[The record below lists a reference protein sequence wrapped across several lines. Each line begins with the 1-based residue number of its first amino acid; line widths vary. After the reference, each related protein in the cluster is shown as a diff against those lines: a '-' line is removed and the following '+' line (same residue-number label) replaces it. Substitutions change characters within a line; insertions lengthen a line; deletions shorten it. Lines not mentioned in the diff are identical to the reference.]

1 VAPTDDFTREGDHL
15 HRFTTLNS
23 LPRGCCATLF
33 SNRVIKSVKRGTF
46 YADIGQS
53 EWSHIMPRLLALLI
67 AASILG
73 TSTAAFAAP
82 EPARLRGT
90 VKSISD
96 TTLVVHTT
104 SGTDETLDL
113 TAKTGYLTVAK
124 SNLDHIDPGGY
135 IGVATKSIGD
145 KPVAL
150 GVLLFPPAMKG
161 AAEGHFDWDP
171 IADTT
176 LSGGATTASA
186 MTNGT
191 VAVAKPAA
199 GAGKVTSTMTN
210 GTVSSAGA
218 SGGAKHVT
226 VTYKGGKQ
234 IVLVPPTAPVV
245 TVVPGNK
252 SDVTVGSVVFINALK
267 EDGKESA
274 AAIFVGLDF
283 L

>member
-1 VAPTDDFTREGDHL
+1 
-15 HRFTTLNS
+15 
-23 LPRGCCATLF
+23 
-33 SNRVIKSVKRGTF
+33 
-46 YADIGQS
+46 
-53 EWSHIMPRLLALLI
+53 MPRLLALVI
-67 AASILG
+67 AATIFG
-73 TSTAAFAAP
+73 ISTAACAAP
-82 EPARLRGT
+82 ALERVRGT

-96 TTLVVHTT
+96 TTLVVHTA
-104 SGTDETLDL
+104 SGTDETIDL

-145 KPVAL
+145 KLVAL

-161 AAEGHFDWDP
+161 AAEGHIDWDP

-191 VAVAKPAA
+191 VTAAKPAA
-199 GAGKVTSTMTN
+199 GARKVTSTMTN
-210 GTVSSAGA
+210 GTVSSARA
-218 SGGAKHVT
+218 SGGAKQIT
-226 VTYKGGKQ
+226 VTYQGGEQ

-245 TVVPGNK
+245 TVAPGSK
-252 SDVTVGSVVFINALK
+252 SDVIVGMVVFINAVRQ
-267 EDGKESA
+267 DGQLSA
-274 AAIFVGLDF
+274 GAVFVGLDF

>member
-1 VAPTDDFTREGDHL
+1 LSLLPASSELPQRFSREH
-15 HRFTTLNS
+15 
-23 LPRGCCATLF
+23 
-33 SNRVIKSVKRGTF
+33 V
-46 YADIGQS
+46 
-53 EWSHIMPRLLALLI
+53 
-67 AASILG
+67 
-73 TSTAAFAAP
+73 
-82 EPARLRGT
+82 RGT

-145 KPVAL
+145 KFVAL

-161 AAEGHFDWDP
+161 ALEGHFDWDP

-176 LSGGATTASA
+176 LSGGGTTASA

-191 VAVAKPAA
+191 VTAARPAA
-199 GAGKVTSTMTN
+199 GAGTVTSTMTN

-218 SGGAKHVT
+218 SGDAKQIA
-226 VTYKGGKQ
+226 VTYKGEKQ

-245 TVVPGNK
+245 TVVPGGK
-252 SDVTVGSVVFINALK
+252 SDVTVGKVVFINAVRQ
-267 EDGKESA
+267 DGQLSA
-274 AAIFVGLDF
+274 AAIFVGLTF

>member
-1 VAPTDDFTREGDHL
+1 
-15 HRFTTLNS
+15 
-23 LPRGCCATLF
+23 
-33 SNRVIKSVKRGTF
+33 
-46 YADIGQS
+46 
-53 EWSHIMPRLLALLI
+53 MPRLLALVI
-67 AASILG
+67 AASIFG
-73 TSTAAFAAP
+73 TSTAAYAAP
-82 EPARLRGT
+82 APERVRGT

-96 TTLVVHTT
+96 TVLVVHTT

-124 SNLDHIDPGGY
+124 SDLDHIDPGGY

-145 KPVAL
+145 KLVAL

-171 IADTT
+171 IPDTT

-191 VAVAKPAA
+191 VAAAKPTA
-199 GAGKVTSTMTN
+199 GAGIVTSAMTN
-210 GTVSSAGA
+210 GTVSSASA
-218 SGGAKHVT
+218 SGGAREVT

-234 IVLVPPTAPVV
+234 IVLVPPTEPVV
-245 TVVPGNK
+245 TVVPGGE
-252 SDVTVGSVVFINALK
+252 SDVTVGKVVFINAL
-267 EDGKESA
+267 EQDGKVSA
-274 AAIFVGLDF
+274 AAVFVGLNF

>member
-1 VAPTDDFTREGDHL
+1 
-15 HRFTTLNS
+15 
-23 LPRGCCATLF
+23 
-33 SNRVIKSVKRGTF
+33 
-46 YADIGQS
+46 
-53 EWSHIMPRLLALLI
+53 MPRLLALVI
-67 AASILG
+67 AASIFG
-73 TSTAAFAAP
+73 TSTAAYTAPAP
-82 EPARLRGT
+82 ERVRGT

-96 TTLVVHTT
+96 TVLVVHTT
-104 SGTDETLDL
+104 SGTDETLHL
-113 TAKTGYLTVAK
+113 TAKTGYLTVVK
-124 SNLDHIDPGGY
+124 SDLDHIDQGGY

-145 KPVAL
+145 KLVAL

-218 SGGAKHVT
+218 SGGAKQVT

>member
-1 VAPTDDFTREGDHL
+1 
-15 HRFTTLNS
+15 
-23 LPRGCCATLF
+23 
-33 SNRVIKSVKRGTF
+33 
-46 YADIGQS
+46 
-53 EWSHIMPRLLALLI
+53 MPRLLALVV
-67 AASILG
+67 AASIFG

-82 EPARLRGT
+82 ALERIRGT
-90 VKSISD
+90 VKSVAD

-113 TAKTGYLTVAK
+113 NAKTGYLTVAK
-124 SNLDHIDPGGY
+124 SNLEHIDQGGY

-145 KPVAL
+145 KLVAL

-176 LSGGATTASA
+176 LSGSSATASA

-191 VAVAKPAA
+191 VTAAAPAA
-199 GAGKVTSTMTN
+199 GARTVTSTMTN

-218 SGGAKHVT
+218 SGGAKQVT

-234 IVLVPPTAPVV
+234 NVLVPPTAPVV
-245 TVVPGNK
+245 TVVPGGK
-252 SDVTVGSVVFINALK
+252 SDVTVGSVVFINAVRQ
-267 EDGKESA
+267 DGQLSA
-274 AAIFVGLDF
+274 GAVFVGLDF

>member
-1 VAPTDDFTREGDHL
+1 
-15 HRFTTLNS
+15 
-23 LPRGCCATLF
+23 
-33 SNRVIKSVKRGTF
+33 
-46 YADIGQS
+46 
-53 EWSHIMPRLLALLI
+53 MPRLLALVI
-67 AASILG
+67 AATIFG
-73 TSTAAFAAP
+73 ISTAACAAP
-82 EPARLRGT
+82 ALERVRGT

-96 TTLVVHTT
+96 TTLVVHTA
-104 SGTDETLDL
+104 SGTDETIDL

-145 KPVAL
+145 KLVAL

-161 AAEGHFDWDP
+161 AAEGHIDWDP

-191 VAVAKPAA
+191 VTAAKPAA
-199 GAGKVTSTMTN
+199 GARKVTSTMTN
-210 GTVSSAGA
+210 GTVSSARV
-218 SGGAKHVT
+218 SGGAKQIT
-226 VTYKGGKQ
+226 VTYQGGEQ

-245 TVVPGNK
+245 TVAPGSK
-252 SDVTVGSVVFINALK
+252 SDVTVGKFVFINAVRQ
-267 EDGKESA
+267 DGQLSA
-274 AAIFVGLDF
+274 GAVFVGLDF